1 MTASVEDVL
10 VKRCGAAKDGGK
22 YVAHVAYTD
31 LYFAPGV
38 IDKLKAEPA
47 TMKEVIDTMERVE
60 GVLRVIPSY
69 TLPEVHGTDDRLVR
83 AARLSYMPDRSGD
96 LFIMP
101 KPYWLMSSAGTTH
114 GTGYFY
120 DERVP
125 VLLFGAGIKP
135 GKYWGAASPADLAPT
150 LGALTR
156 HHDGAPRR
164 PRALGSA
171 RHAVRAAA
179 HERARSRASLT
190 QPSPSRERARFLQR
204 ERAEPFS
211 HPLESLALRAIASW
225 CAGCGVTRG
234 HGRPAGCGCA
244 GRRRIRGRRRRGSR
258 SRCRRMRGRS
268 G

>member
-1 MTASVEDVL
+1 MLDAVGHAFGPRSHEVQDTLVRLDATIGELLAALDAKVGAGRYVVALTGDHGVAPIPEQMKAMGVEAGRVDLRAVTASVEDVL
-10 VKRCGAAKDGGK
+10 VKRWGAAKDGGK

-38 IDKLKAEPA
+38 VDRLKAEPA
-47 TMKEVIDTMERVE
+47 VMKEVIDTMERVE
-60 GVLRVIPSY
+60 GVLRVIPSH

-150 LGALTR
+150 LAALCGITMAR
-156 HHDGAPRR
+156 PDGRVLSEALATSAGTSPAPT
-164 PRALGSA
+164 SA
-171 RHAVRAAA
+171 
-179 HERARSRASLT
+179 
-190 QPSPSRERARFLQR
+190 QR
-204 ERAEPFS
+204 
-211 HPLESLALRAIASW
+211 
-225 CAGCGVTRG
+225 
-234 HGRPAGCGCA
+234 
-244 GRRRIRGRRRRGSR
+244 
-258 SRCRRMRGRS
+258 
-268 G
+268 